1 MPGLELIPWVYD
13 LSLGLSE
20 RGRFGAWR
28 RWLPGGAAGRTLDL
42 GSGTGRNLSWL
53 PPGVRAVAL
62 DPWRPLLEAARRRAP
77 GVPLTQG
84 RAEALPFRDGAFD
97 TVLCGLVLCSVE
109 DPMAALAEVRR
120 VLRRGGEVRLLE
132 HVRATTPR
140 LARLQDLVQPAWTW
154 CAGGCHPNR
163 DTEGTLAAAGF
174 EVVEGTRVARGSLR
188 RLVARPRR

>member
-13 LSLGLSE
+13 LALGISE

-42 GSGTGRNLSWL
+42 GSGTGRNLPWL
-53 PPGVRAVAL
+53 PPEARAVAL
-62 DPWRPLLEAARRRAP
+62 DPWRPLLQAARRRAP
-77 GVPLTQG
+77 GVPLAQG
-84 RAEALPFRDGAFD
+84 RAEALPFRGGAFD

-109 DPMAALAEVRR
+109 DPLAALAEVRR
-120 VLRRGGEVRLLE
+120 VLRPGGTVRVLE
-132 HVRATTPR
+132 HVRSTSPA

-163 DTEGTLAAAGF
+163 DTERTLATAGF
-174 EVVEGTRVARGSLR
+174 EVEVATRVARGSLR
-188 RLVARPRR
+188 RLVARPLR